1 MVTLLQII
9 PAIDIMDGQL
19 VRLIKGD
26 PSTRIG
32 YQTKNPRE
40 AAKNWAQQG
49 AEMIHII
56 DLDAA
61 LGKTPNIDLIL
72 ELVDEIDVPLQ
83 VGGGIRSL
91 KTARILLDG
100 GVERI
105 ILGSMPV
112 KSPEESLIL
121 LEEYDSDRIVIA
133 LDHKDGYL
141 MVKGWQEQTR
151 HRLSD
156 SLRDFTEQGYQWFLV
171 TNIDHDGTLEGPD
184 TETYKEIS
192 TGTNIIASGG
202 VSCLQDITRL
212 KETGVQAVVVGK
224 ALYENR
230 FTLAE
235 AKEAANC

>member
-1 MVTLLQII
+1 LQII

-19 VRLIKGD
+19 VRLTKGD
-26 PSTRIG
+26 PSTRQG
-32 YQTKNPRE
+32 YLTKNPFD

-56 DLDAA
+56 DLGAA
-61 LGKTPNIDLIL
+61 LGKTPNTDQIL
-72 ELVDEIDVPLQ
+72 GLVDEVDVPLQ

-91 KTARILLDG
+91 EGARRLLDG

-105 ILGSMPV
+105 ILGSMPI
-112 KSPEESLIL
+112 KAPKESLML
-121 LEEYDSDRIVIA
+121 LEEYGSDRIVIA
-133 LDHKDGYL
+133 LDHRDGYL
-141 MVKGWQEQTR
+141 MVKGWQESTK
-151 HRLSD
+151 HRLCE
-156 SLRDFTEQGYQWFLV
+156 SLQDFKEQGYQWFLV

-192 TGTNIIASGG
+192 TSTNIIASGG
-202 VSCLQDITRL
+202 VSSLEDINRL
-212 KETGVQAVVVGK
+212 RETGVQAVVVGK

-235 AKEAANC
+235 AKEAARC

>member
-1 MVTLLQII
+1 MLQII

-19 VRLIKGD
+19 VRLTKGD

-32 YQTKNPRE
+32 YQTKNPKE

-49 AEMIHII
+49 AEMTHII

-61 LGKTPNIDLIL
+61 LGKTPNTDQII
-72 ELVDEIDVPLQ
+72 ELVDEITVPLQ

-91 KTARILLDG
+91 DTARRLLDG
-100 GVERI
+100 GVMRI
-105 ILGSMPV
+105 ILGSMPI
-112 KSPEESLIL
+112 KSPEDALKL
-121 LEEYDSDRIVIA
+121 LEEYGPDRIIIA

-141 MVKGWQEQTR
+141 MVKGWQESTR
-151 HRLSD
+151 HKLSD

-184 TETYKEIS
+184 IETYKNIS
-192 TGTNIIASGG
+192 RSAKIIASGG
-202 VSCLQDITRL
+202 VSNIQDITRL
-212 KETGVQAVVVGK
+212 KETDVQAVVVGK

>member
-1 MVTLLQII
+1 MLQII

-19 VRLIKGD
+19 VRLTKGD

-32 YQTKNPRE
+32 YQTKNPFD
-40 AAKNWAQQG
+40 AAMNWAQQG

-61 LGKTPNIDLIL
+61 LGKTPNTDQIVR
-72 ELVDEIDVPLQ
+72 LVDEITVPLQ

-91 KTARILLDG
+91 EVARRLLDG

-105 ILGSMPV
+105 ILGSMPIKAPE
-112 KSPEESLIL
+112 KSLML
-121 LEEYDSDRIVIA
+121 LDEYGSDRIVIA
-133 LDHKDGYL
+133 LDHKEGYL
-141 MVKGWQEQTR
+141 MVKGWQESTK

-192 TGTNIIASGG
+192 TSANIFASGG
-202 VSCLQDITRL
+202 VSSLQDIMIL
-212 KETGVQAVVVGK
+212 KETGVQAVVIGK
-224 ALYENR
+224 AFYENR

-235 AKEAANC
+235 AKEAARC